1 MTDVLAKVQ
10 ALAQKSLARS
20 EIDKQAAA
28 DQRKAAWSTIQTK
41 APELAQFMTDFNQ
54 AFGKPA
60 AISVEIDGEVII
72 SQGAQ
77 ADAKPYWDGKL
88 RPLPESR
95 QFSRKT

>member
-1 MTDVLAKVQ
+1 MTDVVAKVQ

-28 DQRKAAWSTIQTK
+28 DQRKAAWSAIQTK
-41 APELAQFMTDFNQ
+41 SPELARFMTDFSQ

-60 AISVEIDGEVII
+60 AITIEIDGEVIV

-77 ADAKPYWDGKL
+77 AESKPYWDGKL